1 MSRPQAFKRLVT
13 LAVLLSLCS
22 ALLISGPGVQ
32 AAGHAA
38 QSTSIVN
45 KISPDLRQL
54 ILSGQGD
61 KRVKVIVQQAQET
74 SSTGLLGLLNTVGGL
89 LEGVLALLNIR
100 IVEVRVNDV
109 ELLAT
114 VAAEAVAGANR
125 DG

>member
-74 SSTGLLGLLNTVGGL
+74 SSTGLLGLLNKVTT
-89 LEGVLALLNIR
+89 ALP
-100 IVEVRVNDV
+100 
-109 ELLAT
+109 
-114 VAAEAVAGANR
+114 AA
-125 DG
+125 